1 MSFTMNVRTITP
13 ACGTSG
19 MRKVTSVHKGV
30 GFAGKP
36 LSICPPSPVTMRI
49 TMRTRATSE
58 EEAPVQMKTLEY
70 TASPTEEVAP
80 TLLEGI
86 RSVSG
91 YTNRG
96 FTAGDSAGQSN
107 IFSIEPKMYVASED
121 NGDVGEGNDTFQSAA
136 VALVALVLIGVVAA
150 SKMTVSVDDSF
161 AVGGGESLTSLYREL
176 SPGADKPKW

>member
-1 MSFTMNVRTITP
+1 MSFTMNVHTITP

-36 LSICPPSPVTMRI
+36 LSICPPVRSKSVTL
-49 TMRTRATSE
+49 RTRATSE
-58 EEAPVQMKTLEY
+58 EEAPVQMKTLES
-70 TASPTEEVAP
+70 TASPTEEAAP

-121 NGDVGEGNDTFQSAA
+121 NVEVGEGNDTFQGIA

-150 SKMTVSVDDSF
+150 SKMTTSVDDSF

-176 SPGADKPKW
+176 SPGADKPKWM